1 MRGGGREARG
11 GSAGAPQARS
21 RAWARG
27 AVAARGALP
36 EGLAALGRAAGGGGA
51 AGSKAGLGA
60 AGLSA
65 LAFCAGWGARGG
77 GAPSAAGPGS
87 VPPPRPDPGPGPE
100 LGARR
105 RPAKA
110 QQRSREAVEAGAWC
124 EAEAAVARFE
134 SGLGV
139 AAPDPPR
146 ASPGAMA
153 RLPFLALQGVAP
165 AQRGAL
171 LRSSLEAVRNTL
183 QEFDP
188 ERERAG
194 QRGGSGSEGGVKR
207 GGAWDDQLDDFLG
220 ECGRAAATDWL
231 GYVPPLLES
240 GGRSPTVERAA
251 AAAPTPGTRSA
262 RRWAQLGF
270 KVLLEERFALYGTT
284 LFYLKRGGAA
294 PAETTAAWRLPL
306 EEIEESLPFILQ
318 DLIVAIA
325 ETVAAAYLD
334 EGVQAPQQAPLPE
347 RGPAVGAGVGA
358 ATAVA
363 MAGSSPR
370 FLDPQLSSTR
380 RVERF
385 RNQVML
391 RRWVYRNW
399 DSVAAKFED
408 RQEVWT
414 LEGGEK
420 GARLGRRH
428 LRLKRSEEFRSLT
441 GVQAWVGL
449 WLETWDV
456 AGPVVHRVVAYLTR
470 AVSFLL
476 VSLIGQSLGLVYRG
490 VLQSL
495 RGADRQKP
503 PRPAKAWPQPPGGE
517 DTGRGSGGD
526 HPSPEGDFVLLW
538 G

>member
-1 MRGGGREARG
+1 MRGGGRGARG
-11 GSAGAPQARS
+11 ASAGAPRAR
-21 RAWARG
+21 AGARG
-27 AVAARGALP
+27 AGAARGALP
-36 EGLAALGRAAGGGGA
+36 EGLAALGLAG

-65 LAFCAGWGARGG
+65 LAFCAGWGARAG
-77 GAPSAAGPGS
+77 GAPGAAGPG
-87 VPPPRPDPGPGPE
+87 PAPAPRPDAGPDPGPGPVP
-100 LGARR
+100 GARR

-110 QQRSREAVEAGAWC
+110 QPRSREAVEADAWC
-124 EAEAAVARFE
+124 EAEAAMARFE
-134 SGLGV
+134 SGLG
-139 AAPDPPR
+139 AATTDPPR
-146 ASPGAMA
+146 ASPGAMS

-171 LRSSLEAVRNTL
+171 LQSSLEAVRNTL
-183 QEFDP
+183 QEF
-188 ERERAG
+188 ETEGEGAG
-194 QRGGSGSEGGVKR
+194 QRGGRGSEGGVKR
-207 GGAWDDQLDDFLG
+207 GAAWDDQLDDFLG

-240 GGRSPTVERAA
+240 GGRSLTVEGAA
-251 AAAPTPGTRSA
+251 AIAPTPGARGS

-294 PAETTAAWRLPL
+294 SAETTAAWQLPL
-306 EEIEESLPFILQ
+306 EEIEQSLPFILQ

-347 RGPAVGAGVGA
+347 GAPAVGAGAGA

-363 MAGSSPR
+363 MTGSSPR

-414 LEGGEK
+414 LEGGKK

-428 LRLKRSEEFRSLT
+428 LQLKRSEEFRSLT

-456 AGPVVHRVVAYLTR
+456 AGPVVQRVVAYLTR

-495 RGADRQKP
+495 RGVDRQKP
-503 PRPAKAWPQPPGGE
+503 PRPTTAWPQPPGGE
-517 DTGRGSGGD
+517 DRGRGSGED
-526 HPSPEGDFVLLW
+526 HPSPEGDFVFLW